1 MSVSTPKTVYIMALN
16 AQKPNDHKP
25 PVQSEVA
32 DDIEALNNAAKKRN
46 EVGSGIYNRIILT

>member
-1 MSVSTPKTVYIMALN
+1 MSVSTSNTVYIMALN

-46 EVGSGIYNRIILT
+46 EVGSGIL